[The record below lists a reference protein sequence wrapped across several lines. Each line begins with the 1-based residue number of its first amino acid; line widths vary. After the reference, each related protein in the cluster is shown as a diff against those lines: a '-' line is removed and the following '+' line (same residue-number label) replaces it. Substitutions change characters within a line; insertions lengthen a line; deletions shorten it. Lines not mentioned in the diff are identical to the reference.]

1 MMPVNMSVASL
12 RGDHGKLDFH
22 ETFPALMSEK
32 RPKAH
37 GAARS
42 RGNVRSP
49 SSFIR
54 TVTVGSGIRPDLLTF
69 RPKPEALAGSF
80 PRGNLPPVGSF
91 APP

>member
-1 MMPVNMSVASL
+1 MSVASL
-12 RGDHGKLDFH
+12 RGDGDDDLDFH
-22 ETFPALMSEK
+22 ETFPAVMSEK

-37 GAARS
+37 GAARPL
-42 RGNVRSP
+42 GNGRSP

-54 TVTVGSGIRPDLLTF
+54 TVTVGSGIEPDLLTF

-80 PRGNLPPVGSF
+80 PCGNLPPVGSF